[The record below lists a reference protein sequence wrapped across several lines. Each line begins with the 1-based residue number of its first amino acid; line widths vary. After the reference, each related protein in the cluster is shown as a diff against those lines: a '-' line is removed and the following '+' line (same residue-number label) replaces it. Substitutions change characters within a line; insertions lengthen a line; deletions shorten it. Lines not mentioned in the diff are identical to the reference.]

1 MARNVLEV
9 MRSGINYFVW
19 PPSLLNIS
27 CGSSFFLW
35 CKYQDQTQE
44 SDLDQD
50 QISRSSIKY
59 LDLVQE
65 SDSQKTLAL
74 DFWDDGAQAGDSQAN
89 LEPHMDSCQNM
100 FMPLPNLTTVV
111 LQGAACCYS
120 ARCYSMPFYYG
131 HSEGLGV
138 FGLVFFSKFT
148 QTQTFNVKKTWGY
161 GSSLFQLVSLLFTL
175 LGRFKFQRMTGLRWQ
190 KLLVLQCDRD
200 FKPHC
205 KSWRTRKLNLKR
217 RKWRLQFT
225 SS

>member
-1 MARNVLEV
+1 MQVP
-9 MRSGINYFVW
+9 RSNTGIWFG
-19 PPSLLNIS
+19 SRSNIKI
-27 CGSSFFLW
+27 
-35 CKYQDQTQE
+35 KYQVSWFGAGIWFTEDPCSGLLGWWHTGGGQPSKFGTTHGFL
-44 SDLDQD
+44 SKYVHAIAKPDNCSTAR
-50 QISRSSIKY
+50 SR
-59 LDLVQE
+59 LLLLRPLLLHAV
-65 SDSQKTLAL
+65 LLWAL
-74 DFWDDGAQAGDSQAN
+74 GRTG
-89 LEPHMDSCQNM
+89 
-100 FMPLPNLTTVV
+100 
-111 LQGAACCYS
+111 
-120 ARCYSMPFYYG
+120 
-131 HSEGLGV
+131 GLWVGV
-138 FGLVFFSKFT
+138 FSKFT